1 MAQILSQPVL
11 FTFVTISM
19 LMNSCSTQINDPI
32 TIIESNATKPSGA
45 NSMEV
50 VQKTLDNGL
59 TIYLS
64 PNQEEPRFYAEIIT
78 RAGSKHDP
86 ATNTGLA
93 HYLEHL
99 LFKGTQSFGT
109 LDFEKEKPLLD
120 QITKL
125 YEQRSKETNETKR
138 ADIYKEINRISTE
151 AAELAIPNE
160 MDRAYSDMG
169 GKGIN
174 AHTWHEETVY
184 KVDLPANRLEHWA
197 KIESE
202 RFAKPVFR
210 LFHTELE
217 TVYEEKNRA
226 IDNKDRLLH
235 RVVNNLLF
243 KNHPYGQ
250 QSTLGTVEHLKNP
263 SITAIE
269 EFYAKHY
276 VPQNMALCISG
287 DIDPDKTFEIIEK
300 YFSSWE
306 NPTPLRE
313 EPKWEE
319 APLAGREFVQV
330 QYLGEEQVLMAFRTA
345 PRFHQDYP
353 ALRLVDM
360 ILDNSVAGLINL
372 NLVNQQKVRAAGCFP
387 LNYNDYGAHFLMGSP
402 KDDQTLED
410 VEKLLLEQIEQVKD
424 GEFEDWILPAVI
436 NDFKKRQKEDLESN
450 AKRVELMRDAYLA
463 FVDWDVMNGQIAQLE
478 KVTKE
483 DIVRVANKYYGNDY
497 VVGFRID
504 EQHDLPSIEKPMI
517 DPLKIDPD
525 KESEFMQTV
534 SEIPFKPFAPKFIKK
549 DEDYQVIQ
557 ISEGI
562 QLIHANNPLNDL
574 FTLEVRMEI
583 GNDHQPILTLIKR
596 LLDRAGAGPLS
607 SEELKI
613 EWYKLAT
620 EFGFGIREHFSTFSI
635 NGLDENLEESLNLA
649 QQHMLSP
656 KISDE
661 TWNETK
667 GIILSERDDEQKDP
681 RALSNALAH
690 FHRYGSESRYLKR
703 PSDAD
708 LNAST
713 VTSLTKTLLEAFE
726 VKRTIL
732 YHGPRSA
739 EEIAATIKNGFLGKK
754 PSKDSPIFIPNR
766 SLSPEA
772 NQVFF
777 LQKEMAQAQVR
788 LEFAAGTYDEKKAPL
803 GQLYNEYFG
812 GGMAG
817 LVFQELREAR
827 ALAYSAWA
835 HFFTPSRPQDEN
847 ILVGAIGCQADK
859 TIEAVHAFI
868 ELLDNMPINQTR
880 WDSAHSA
887 ILSAYR
893 TNPISSRS
901 IASFV
906 YDFTALGLNQDPRS
920 NRYKNLQQA
929 NIDTLGG
936 FYEKEIKTKS
946 ILLSIVGDA
955 EKIDLDE
962 LRKIGP
968 LTEVKPEQ
976 LFNR

>member
-1 MAQILSQPVL
+1 
-11 FTFVTISM
+11 
-19 LMNSCSTQINDPI
+19 
-32 TIIESNATKPSGA
+32 
-45 NSMEV
+45 MEV
-50 VQKTLDNGL
+50 IQRTLENGL
-59 TIYLS
+59 TVYLS
-64 PNQEEPRFYAEIIT
+64 PNNEEPRFYAEIIT

-99 LFKGTQSFGT
+99 LFKGSQSFGT

-120 QITKL
+120 KITSL
-125 YEQRSKETNETKR
+125 YEDRSRETNETKR
-138 ADIYKEINRISTE
+138 AEIYEEINRVSTE
-151 AAELAIPNE
+151 AAEIAIPNE
-160 MDRAYSDMG
+160 MDRVYSDMG

-235 RVVNNLLF
+235 RVVNDLLF
-243 KNHPYGQ
+243 KIHPYGQ

-269 EFYAKHY
+269 EYYAKHY
-276 VPQNMALCISG
+276 VPQNMAICISG
-287 DIDPDKTFEIIEK
+287 NIDPEKAFKVIEK
-300 YFSSWE
+300 YFSAWE
-306 NPTPLRE
+306 NPQPLRE
-313 EPKWEE
+313 EPKWSEE
-319 APLAGREFVQV
+319 PLNGREFVQV
-330 QYLGEEQVLMAFRTA
+330 QYLGEEQLLMAFRTA

-372 NLVNQQKVRAAGCFP
+372 NLVNQQKVRGAGCFP
-387 LNYNDYGAHFLMGSP
+387 INYNDYGAHYLMGSP
-402 KDDQTLED
+402 KDGQSLED
-410 VEKLLLEQIEQVKD
+410 VEKLLIDQIEQVKS
-424 GEFEDWILPAVI
+424 GNFEDWILPAVI

-450 AKRVELMRDAYLA
+450 AKRVELMRDSFLA
-463 FVDWDVMNGQIAQLE
+463 FVDWQKMDSQIDELE
-478 KVTKE
+478 KVSKD
-483 DIVRVANKYYGNDY
+483 DIIRVANQYYGKDY

-504 EQHDLPSIEKPMI
+504 AQHDLPSIEKPLI

-525 KESEFMQTV
+525 KESEFMRKV
-534 SEIPFKPFAPKFIKK
+534 GEIPFQAFTPKFIEAEK
-549 DEDYQVIQ
+549 DYQTV
-557 ISEGI
+557 EVTKGVR
-562 QLIHANNPLNDL
+562 LIHANNPLNDL
-574 FTLEVRMEI
+574 FTLEVRMEM
-583 GNDHQPILTLIKR
+583 GNDHQPLLTLVKR
-596 LLDRAGAGPLS
+596 MLDRAGAGDLD
-607 SEELKI
+607 SEQLKI

-620 EFGFGIREHFSTFSI
+620 EFGFGVREHFSTFSM
-635 NGLDENLEESLNLA
+635 NGLDENMEKSLELA
-649 QQHMLSP
+649 YQLMLTP
-656 KISDE
+656 NIEDVTWDE
-661 TWNETK
+661 TK
-667 GIILSERDDEQKDP
+667 KIILSERDDEQKDP

-703 PSDAD
+703 ASDAD
-708 LNAST
+708 LNNST
-713 VTSLTKTLLEAFE
+713 VSSLAKILSETFE
-726 VKRTIL
+726 VERTIL
-732 YHGPRSA
+732 YYGPRTV
-739 EEIAATIKNGFLGKK
+739 EEISATIKNGFLGKQ
-754 PSKDSPIFIPNR
+754 PTQENPAFVADRSISPDT
-766 SLSPEA
+766 

-788 LEFAAGTYDEKKAPL
+788 LEFAAGTYDEAKAPL
-803 GQLYNEYFG
+803 GQLFNEYFG

-835 HFFTPSRPQDEN
+835 HFFTPSRPEDEN

-859 TIEAVHAFI
+859 TLEAVDAFI
-868 ELLDNMPINQTR
+868 ELLHEMPINETR
-880 WDSAHSA
+880 WNSAHAA

-893 TNPISSRS
+893 TNPIASRS
-901 IASFV
+901 IPGFV
-906 YDFTALGLNQDPRS
+906 YDFNALGIDKDPRS
-920 NRYKNLQQA
+920 QR
-929 NIDTLGG
+929 
-936 FYEKEIKTKS
+936 YEKLKGSDINSLKSFYKKEIQPKP
-946 ILLSIVGDA
+946 ILLSIVGDS

-962 LRKIGP
+962 LRKFGP
-968 LTEVKPEQ
+968 LTEVKPKQ

>member
-1 MAQILSQPVL
+1 
-11 FTFVTISM
+11 
-19 LMNSCSTQINDPI
+19 MNSCSNQTRDPI
-32 TIIESNATKPSGA
+32 TITDTNASNPSGA

-50 VQKTLDNGL
+50 IEKTLENGL

-125 YEQRSKETNETKR
+125 YEQRSQETNESKR

-160 MDRAYSDMG
+160 MDRVYSDMG

-235 RVVNNLLF
+235 REVNNLLF
-243 KNHPYGQ
+243 KTHPYGQ

-276 VPQNMALCISG
+276 VPQNMAICISG

-300 YFSSWE
+300 HFSAWG
-306 NPTPLRE
+306 NPAPLRD

-410 VEKLLLEQIEQVKD
+410 VEKLLLEQIEQVKN

-478 KVTKE
+478 KVSKD

-525 KESEFMQTV
+525 KESDFMRSV
-534 SEIPFKPFAPKFIKK
+534 SEIPFQPFAPKFIKK

-596 LLDRAGAGPLS
+596 LLDRAGAGKLS
-607 SEELKI
+607 SDELKI

-620 EFGFGIREHFSTFSI
+620 EFGFGVREHFSTFSI

-713 VTSLTKTLLEAFE
+713 VASLTKTLLEAFE

-732 YHGPRSA
+732 YYGPRSA
-739 EEIAATIKNGFLGKK
+739 EEITTTIQNGFLGKK
-754 PSKDSPIFIPNR
+754 PTKDTPAFTPNR

-788 LEFAAGTYDEKKAPL
+788 LEFAAGTYDESKAPL

-859 TIEAVHAFI
+859 TIEAVNAFI
-868 ELLDNMPINQTR
+868 ELLDGMPINQTR
-880 WDSAHSA
+880 WDSAHAA

-901 IASFV
+901 IPGFV
-906 YDFTALGLNQDPRS
+906 YDFNALALKEDPRS
-920 NRYKNLQQA
+920 NRYDSLQKA
-929 NIDTLGG
+929 DIDSLRG
-936 FYEKEIKTKS
+936 FYEKEIQPKS
-946 ILLSIVGDA
+946 ILLSIVGDSK
-955 EKIDLDE
+955 KIDLNE
-962 LRKIGP
+962 LKKIGP
-968 LTEVKPEQ
+968 LIEVKPEQ
-976 LFNR
+976 LFSR

>member
-1 MAQILSQPVL
+1 MAQIFSQHFLPILVIL
-11 FTFVTISM
+11 SM
-19 LMNSCSTQINDPI
+19 LMNSCSNQTRDPI
-32 TIIESNATKPSGA
+32 TITDTNASNPSGA

-50 VQKTLDNGL
+50 IEKTLDNGL

-109 LDFEKEKPLLD
+109 LDFEKEKPLLE

-125 YEQRSKETNETKR
+125 YEQRSQETNESKR

-160 MDRAYSDMG
+160 MDRVYSDMG

-184 KVDLPANRLEHWA
+184 KVDLPSNRLEHWA

-235 RVVNNLLF
+235 REVNNLLF
-243 KNHPYGQ
+243 KAHPYGQ

-276 VPQNMALCISG
+276 VPQNMAICISG

-300 YFSSWE
+300 HFSSWE
-306 NPTPLRE
+306 NPAPLRE

-410 VEKLLLEQIEQVKD
+410 VEKLLLEQIEQVKN

-463 FVDWDVMNGQIAQLE
+463 FVDWDVMNGQIVQLE

-483 DIVRVANKYYGNDY
+483 DIVRVANKYYGNEY

-525 KESEFMQTV
+525 KESDFMRTV
-534 SEIPFKPFAPKFIKK
+534 SEIPFQPFTPKFIKK

-574 FTLEVRMEI
+574 FNLEVRMEI

-596 LLDRAGAGPLS
+596 LLDRAGAGKLS
-607 SEELKI
+607 SDELKI

-620 EFGFGIREHFSTFSI
+620 EFGFGVREHFSTFSI

-713 VTSLTKTLLEAFE
+713 VASLTKTLLEAFE

-732 YHGPRSA
+732 YYGPRSA
-739 EEIAATIKNGFLGKK
+739 EEITTTIQNGFLGKK
-754 PSKDSPIFIPNR
+754 PSKDTPIIIPDR
-766 SLSPEA
+766 SLSPET

-788 LEFAAGTYDEKKAPL
+788 LEFAAGTYDEAKAPL

-859 TIEAVHAFI
+859 TIEAVNAFI
-868 ELLDNMPINQTR
+868 ELLDEMPINQTR
-880 WDSAHSA
+880 WDSAHAA

-901 IASFV
+901 IPGFA
-906 YDFTALGLNQDPRS
+906 YDFNALGLKEDPRS
-920 NRYKNLQQA
+920 NRYDSLQKA
-929 NIDTLGG
+929 DIDSLRG
-936 FYEKEIKTKS
+936 FYEKEIQPKS
-946 ILLSIVGDA
+946 ILLSIVGDSK
-955 EKIDLDE
+955 KIDLNE
-962 LRKIGP
+962 LKKIGP
-968 LTEVKPEQ
+968 LTEVKPQQ

>member
-1 MAQILSQPVL
+1 
-11 FTFVTISM
+11 
-19 LMNSCSTQINDPI
+19 
-32 TIIESNATKPSGA
+32 
-45 NSMEV
+45 MEV
-50 VQKTLDNGL
+50 IEKTLENGL

-109 LDFEKEKPLLD
+109 LDFEKEKPLLE

-125 YEQRSKETNETKR
+125 YEQRSHETNETKR

-184 KVDLPANRLEHWA
+184 KVDLPSNRLEHWA

-235 RVVNNLLF
+235 REVNNLLF
-243 KNHPYGQ
+243 KAHPYGQ

-276 VPQNMALCISG
+276 VPQNMAICISG

-300 YFSSWE
+300 HFSSWE
-306 NPTPLRE
+306 NPAPLRE

-410 VEKLLLEQIEQVKD
+410 VEKLLLEQIEQVKK

-463 FVDWDVMNGQIAQLE
+463 FVEWDVMNGQIAQLE

-525 KESEFMQTV
+525 KESDFMQSV
-534 SEIPFKPFAPKFIKK
+534 SEIPFQAFTPKFIKK
-549 DEDYQVIQ
+549 NEDYQVIQ

-596 LLDRAGAGPLS
+596 LLDRAGAGKLS
-607 SEELKI
+607 SDELKI

-620 EFGFGIREHFSTFSI
+620 EFGFGVREHFSTFSI
-635 NGLDENLEESLNLA
+635 NGLDENLDESLNLA

-713 VTSLTKTLLEAFE
+713 VASLTKTLLGAFE

-739 EEIAATIKNGFLGKK
+739 EEIVATIKNGFLGKK
-754 PSKDSPIFIPNR
+754 PSKDSPTSIPNR

-788 LEFAAGTYDEKKAPL
+788 LEFAAGTYDEAKAPL

-859 TIEAVHAFI
+859 TIEAVNAFI
-868 ELLDNMPINQTR
+868 ELLDEMPINQTR
-880 WDSAHSA
+880 WDSAHAA

-901 IASFV
+901 IPGFA
-906 YDFTALGLNQDPRS
+906 YDFNALGLEDDPRS
-920 NRYKNLQQA
+920 NRYDSLQKA
-929 NIDTLGG
+929 DINALRG
-936 FYEKEIKTKS
+936 FYEKEIQPKS
-946 ILLSIVGDA
+946 ILLSIVGDSK
-955 EKIDLDE
+955 KIDLNE
-962 LRKIGP
+962 LKKIGP

>member
-1 MAQILSQPVL
+1 
-11 FTFVTISM
+11 
-19 LMNSCSTQINDPI
+19 
-32 TIIESNATKPSGA
+32 
-45 NSMEV
+45 MEV
-50 VQKTLDNGL
+50 IEKTLENGL
-59 TIYLS
+59 TIFLS

-125 YEQRSKETNETKR
+125 YEQRSQETNESKR

-151 AAELAIPNE
+151 AAKLAIPNE
-160 MDRAYSDMG
+160 MDRVYSDMG

-184 KVDLPANRLEHWA
+184 KVDLPSNRLEHWA

-235 RVVNNLLF
+235 REVNNLLF
-243 KNHPYGQ
+243 KAHPYGQ

-276 VPQNMALCISG
+276 VPQNMSICISG

-300 YFSSWE
+300 HFSSWG
-306 NPTPLRE
+306 NPASLRE

-410 VEKLLLEQIEQVKD
+410 VEKLLLEQIEQVKN

-478 KVTKE
+478 KVSKD

-525 KESEFMQTV
+525 KESDFMRSV
-534 SEIPFKPFAPKFIKK
+534 SEIPFQPFSPKFIKK
-549 DEDYQVIQ
+549 EEDYQVIQ

-583 GNDHQPILTLIKR
+583 GNDHLPILTLIKR
-596 LLDRAGAGPLS
+596 LLDRAGAGKLS
-607 SEELKI
+607 SDELKI

-620 EFGFGIREHFSTFSI
+620 EFGFGVREHFSTFSI
-635 NGLDENLEESLNLA
+635 NGLDENLQESLNLA

-656 KISDE
+656 NISDE

-713 VTSLTKTLLEAFE
+713 VASLTKTLLEAFE
-726 VKRTIL
+726 IKRTIL
-732 YHGPRSA
+732 YYGPRSA
-739 EEIAATIKNGFLGKK
+739 EEITTTIQNGFLGKK
-754 PSKDSPIFIPNR
+754 PTKDTPTFTPNR
-766 SLSPEA
+766 SLSPVA

-788 LEFAAGTYDEKKAPL
+788 LEFAAGTYDESKAPL

-859 TIEAVHAFI
+859 TIEAVNAFI
-868 ELLDNMPINQTR
+868 ELLDEMPINQTR
-880 WDSAHSA
+880 WDSAHAA

-901 IASFV
+901 IPGFV
-906 YDFTALGLNQDPRS
+906 YDFNALALNEDPRS
-920 NRYKNLQQA
+920 NRYDSLQKA
-929 NIDTLGG
+929 DIDSLRG
-936 FYEKEIKTKS
+936 FYEKEIQPKS
-946 ILLSIVGDA
+946 ILVSIVGDSI
-955 EKIDLDE
+955 KIDLNE
-962 LRKIGP
+962 LKKIGP
-968 LTEVKPEQ
+968 LTEVKPQQ

>member
-32 TIIESNATKPSGA
+32 TIIEANATKPSGA

-184 KVDLPANRLEHWA
+184 KVDLPANRLEHWS

-276 VPQNMALCISG
+276 VPQNMAICISG

-562 QLIHANNPLNDL
+562 QLIHANNPLNEL

-713 VTSLTKTLLEAFE
+713 VASLTKTLLGAFE

-739 EEIAATIKNGFLGKK
+739 EEIAAIIKNGFLGKK
-754 PSKDSPIFIPNR
+754 PSKDSPTFIPNR

-788 LEFAAGTYDEKKAPL
+788 LEFAAGTYDERKAPL

-880 WDSAHSA
+880 WESAHAA

-929 NIDTLGG
+929 NIDTLSG

>member
-1 MAQILSQPVL
+1 
-11 FTFVTISM
+11 
-19 LMNSCSTQINDPI
+19 
-32 TIIESNATKPSGA
+32 
-45 NSMEV
+45 MEV

-269 EFYAKHY
+269 EFYVKHY
-276 VPQNMALCISG
+276 VPQNMAICISG

-929 NIDTLGG
+929 NIDTLSG

>member
-1 MAQILSQPVL
+1 MAQIFSQHFLPILVIL
-11 FTFVTISM
+11 SM
-19 LMNSCSTQINDPI
+19 LMNSCSNQTRDPI
-32 TIIESNATKPSGA
+32 TITDTNASNTSGA

-50 VQKTLDNGL
+50 IEKTLENGL

-109 LDFEKEKPLLD
+109 LDFEKEKPLLE

-125 YEQRSKETNETKR
+125 YEQRSQETNETKR

-184 KVDLPANRLEHWA
+184 KVDLPSNRLEHWA

-235 RVVNNLLF
+235 REVNNLLF
-243 KNHPYGQ
+243 KAHPYGQ

-276 VPQNMALCISG
+276 VPQNMAICISG

-300 YFSSWE
+300 HFSSWE
-306 NPTPLRE
+306 NPAPLRE

-410 VEKLLLEQIEQVKD
+410 VEKLLLEQIEQVKK
-424 GEFEDWILPAVI
+424 GGFEDWILPAVI

-463 FVDWDVMNGQIAQLE
+463 FVEWDVMNGQIAQLE

-525 KESEFMQTV
+525 KESDFMQSV
-534 SEIPFKPFAPKFIKK
+534 SEIPFQAFTPKFIKK
-549 DEDYQVIQ
+549 NEDYQVIQ

-596 LLDRAGAGPLS
+596 LLDRAGAGKLS
-607 SEELKI
+607 SDELKI

-620 EFGFGIREHFSTFSI
+620 EFGFGVREHFSTFSI

-713 VTSLTKTLLEAFE
+713 VASPHENTSGSI
-726 VKRTIL
+726 R
-732 YHGPRSA
+732 G
-739 EEIAATIKNGFLGKK
+739 
-754 PSKDSPIFIPNR
+754 
-766 SLSPEA
+766 
-772 NQVFF
+772 
-777 LQKEMAQAQVR
+777 
-788 LEFAAGTYDEKKAPL
+788 
-803 GQLYNEYFG
+803 
-812 GGMAG
+812 
-817 LVFQELREAR
+817 
-827 ALAYSAWA
+827 
-835 HFFTPSRPQDEN
+835 
-847 ILVGAIGCQADK
+847 QADHSLLRP
-859 TIEAVHAFI
+859 TIGRRNYHNHPEWF
-868 ELLDNMPINQTR
+868 
-880 WDSAHSA
+880 
-887 ILSAYR
+887 
-893 TNPISSRS
+893 
-901 IASFV
+901 
-906 YDFTALGLNQDPRS
+906 PR
-920 NRYKNLQQA
+920 
-929 NIDTLGG
+929 
-936 FYEKEIKTKS
+936 
-946 ILLSIVGDA
+946 
-955 EKIDLDE
+955 
-962 LRKIGP
+962 
-968 LTEVKPEQ
+968 
-976 LFNR
+976 

>member
-1 MAQILSQPVL
+1 
-11 FTFVTISM
+11 
-19 LMNSCSTQINDPI
+19 
-32 TIIESNATKPSGA
+32 
-45 NSMEV
+45 MEV
-50 VQKTLDNGL
+50 IEKTLENGL

-64 PNQEEPRFYAEIIT
+64 PNHEEPRFYAEIIT

-125 YEQRSKETNETKR
+125 YEQRSQETNESKR

-151 AAELAIPNE
+151 AAKLAIPNE
-160 MDRAYSDMG
+160 MDRVYSDMG

-184 KVDLPANRLEHWA
+184 KVDLPSNRLEHWA

-235 RVVNNLLF
+235 REVNNLLF
-243 KNHPYGQ
+243 KTHPYGQ

-276 VPQNMALCISG
+276 VPQNMAICISG

-300 YFSSWE
+300 HFSSWR
-306 NPTPLRE
+306 NPAPLRE
-313 EPKWEE
+313 EPQWEE
-319 APLAGREFVQV
+319 VPLAGREFVQV
-330 QYLGEEQVLMAFRTA
+330 KYLGEEQVLMAFRTA
-345 PRFHQDYP
+345 PRFHQDYS

-410 VEKLLLEQIEQVKD
+410 VEKLLLEQIEHVKN
-424 GEFEDWILPAVI
+424 GKFEDWILPAVI

-463 FVDWDVMNGQIAQLE
+463 FVNWEVMNGQIAQLE

-525 KESEFMQTV
+525 KESDFMRSV
-534 SEIPFKPFAPKFIKK
+534 SEIPFQPFAPKFIKK

-583 GNDHQPILTLIKR
+583 GNDHHPILTLIKR
-596 LLDRAGAGPLS
+596 LLDRAGAGKLS
-607 SEELKI
+607 SDELKI

-620 EFGFGIREHFSTFSI
+620 EFGFGVREHFSTFSI

-656 KISDE
+656 RISDE

-713 VTSLTKTLLEAFE
+713 VDSLTKTLLEVFE

-732 YHGPRSA
+732 YYGPRTA
-739 EEIAATIKNGFLGKK
+739 EEITATIQNGFLGNK
-754 PSKDSPIFIPNR
+754 PTNDTPSTIPDR
-766 SLSPEA
+766 SLSPDA

-788 LEFAAGTYDEKKAPL
+788 LEFAAGTYDESKAPL

-859 TIEAVHAFI
+859 TIEAVNAFI
-868 ELLDNMPINQTR
+868 ELLDEMPINQTR
-880 WDSAHSA
+880 WDSAHAA

-901 IASFV
+901 IPGFA
-906 YDFTALGLNQDPRS
+906 YDFNVLGLKQDPRS
-920 NRYKNLQQA
+920 NRYDSLLKA
-929 NIDTLGG
+929 DIDSLRG
-936 FYEKEIKTKS
+936 FYEKEIQPKS
-946 ILLSIVGDA
+946 ILLSIVGDSK
-955 EKIDLDE
+955 KIDLDE
-962 LRKIGP
+962 LKKIGP
-968 LTEVKPEQ
+968 LTEVKPQQ